1 MDILAFGIDKEH
13 GIKSESWTW
22 GNTNV
27 RVGLTNW
34 ADLQFLIPFYQVNRE
49 TDTKLNRTNRVD
61 GIGDL
66 TIGLKTNFWGNDGG
80 DTSAGLAAY
89 VKTPTASRDL
99 GNGKVEGTVL
109 FLFGASL
116 PADFDIG
123 INSGVGINANDDHG
137 YHADIINSVSVSH
150 KIAGPVSA
158 YLEFFS
164 DVPTE
169 HSSEWIGTVDVGL
182 TIMLA
187 KNVQIDTGLNIGVTS
202 AADDLQTFLGLS
214 LRF

>member
-1 MDILAFGIDKEH
+1 
-13 GIKSESWTW
+13 
-22 GNTNV
+22 
-27 RVGLTNW
+27 
-34 ADLQFLIPFYQVNRE
+34 
-49 TDTKLNRTNRVD
+49 
-61 GIGDL
+61 
-66 TIGLKTNFWGNDGG
+66 
-80 DTSAGLAAY
+80 
-89 VKTPTASRDL
+89 
-99 GNGKVEGTVL
+99 
-109 FLFGASL
+109 
-116 PADFDIG
+116 
-123 INSGVGINANDDHG
+123 
-137 YHADIINSVSVSH
+137 
-150 KIAGPVSA
+150 VSA